1 MAKNGLMQKQRAANM
16 AFHKAGLESGRQQ
29 IIDMLCLVLHDPA
42 IMGKDTFGR
51 DRLLKVIKGIGDKID
66 YYYLAWQKNDEA
78 DYWQAKL
85 DADLASAL
93 GSELRDSFHKRYE
106 YSPEFNY
113 AKGRW
118 SR

>member
-1 MAKNGLMQKQRAANM
+1 MAKNGLLQKQRAVNM

-51 DRLLKVIKGIGDKID
+51 DRLLKVINGIGEKID
-66 YYYLAWQKNDEA
+66 EYYRAWQKDDEA

-85 DADLASAL
+85 DADLARAFGVPL
-93 GSELRDSFHKRYE
+93 QNSFHERYE

-118 SR
+118 SK